1 MKFAAIF
8 VIKIKNSKGRMPM
21 KLLVIVTNEREKVGE
36 IFKEFI
42 DVGVGGATAIDT
54 QGMARILYD
63 KNVDNI
69 PLFGSLKM
77 LIDDKYPFNKTIFVV
92 LDDELVK
99 PAIEAVKKALGDISK
114 PNVGILFVLP
124 VEYVEGGSLSHS

>member
-1 MKFAAIF
+1 MKFVAIF
-8 VIKIKNSKGRMPM
+8 VLKIKNSKGRMSM

-42 DVGVGGATAIDT
+42 EVGVGGATAIDT

-77 LIDDKYPFNKTIFVV
+77 LINDRYPFNKTIFVV

-99 PAIEAVKKALGDISK
+99 PAIEAAKKALGDISK

>member
-1 MKFAAIF
+1 
-8 VIKIKNSKGRMPM
+8 M
-21 KLLVIVTNEREKVGE
+21 KLLVIVTNEREKVEE

-42 DVGVGGATAIDT
+42 EVGVGGATVIDT

-77 LIDDKYPFNKTIFVV
+77 LIDDKYPFNKTIFVA

-99 PAIEAVKKALGDISK
+99 PAIEAAKKALVDISK

-124 VEYVEGGSLSHS
+124 VEYVEGGYSSHS